1 MLLLLLLLRQRPLWR
16 RASCRG
22 RLDAIDAPRA
32 HVFSLFSFRILFFPV
47 ELAFWR
53 GTCAVL
59 HHEHGQPSQKNTTTP
74 ASFSLLFR
82 PRPAATYPSPA
93 NPKSIAQDAQKASCR
108 SPPLRPRPPRVL
120 NSFFLRNG
128 APPGQ
133 RQLRRRTRLCLRP
146 EPPQIPP
153 QDRPCPP
160 LLRFNAASVKRPR
173 EFFFFSVAGAEARG
187 VNRRRRIH

>member
-1 MLLLLLLLRQRPLWR
+1 MPPVRTCFRCSHFASFFFLSSWR
-16 RASCRG
+16 FG
-22 RLDAIDAPRA
+22 
-32 HVFSLFSFRILFFPV
+32 
-47 ELAFWR
+47 

-133 RQLRRRTRLCLRP
+133 RQLRRRKRLCLRP

-173 EFFFFSVAGAEARG
+173 EFFFFFGCGRRGAGGEPPPPHTLG
-187 VNRRRRIH
+187 EG